1 MATSTK
7 DTLDMIAPLRTVFHD
22 LPINKK
28 LLAAY
33 LSIFFVTLLLG
44 SAVLYSLVRRTIESS
59 IEQELN
65 NTTNTILSMV
75 QTTAKVSIK
84 NNLRAVAEQSLKIIE
99 HIFQK
104 QLQGDFTP
112 TQAKSQAR
120 EMLMAQSIG
129 KTGYIYCV
137 DSQGIA
143 TVHPNPEVE
152 GGVFLQHEFVREQIQ
167 RREGYLEYEWKNPG
181 EPFERP
187 KALFMTYF
195 APWDWIISVSTYQD
209 EFTELINI
217 SDFRDSILSLQF
229 GETGYSYVIDSA
241 GRLVIHPV
249 IEGNNAFDF
258 ADASGQAFVRTIC
271 NLKRGKMVYAWKNPG
286 ERVARDKLVIFNY
299 IPEYDWI
306 VASSCYLE
314 ESYAPLKKIRNVV
327 LVTGATTLLL
337 TIPIT
342 WLMSIYIVRPMKKLM
357 KNFRQ
362 GAGGDLT
369 VRMDV
374 NSVDEMGQ
382 LAGYFN
388 YFMEKLQ
395 HSNKILT
402 DEVRERKQAEKE
414 LRISEEKYR
423 TILERME
430 EGYYEVDMAGCFT
443 FFNASF
449 QSILGY
455 PEAVLSE
462 MNMSDILA
470 PGTHHRIRN
479 TFLEVMHSGKSVKT
493 VNCRLICGNGSI
505 CSVETSI
512 SPMKDFSGRMFGYR
526 GVLKDITAKV
536 QADLALRQSEE
547 MFSKAFRSSPSG
559 MFIVTADEGLFIDV
573 NNSFLQFTGFTASE
587 VIGKTLSEM
596 RFFIPDEKNVSIPD
610 RLVQDCAIC
619 QMEINFRAVGDACR
633 MGILS
638 AEMLVL
644 KTSRCILASLE
655 DVTESRRLERE
666 ILDISER
673 ERQRI
678 GRTLHDDL
686 CPHLL
691 GVEVLSNILRQKLSQ
706 KANPEA
712 AAAAKIQSLIQ
723 DCIQK
728 MRRLS
733 RGLYPV
739 DFSGRVFDTA
749 IADLVTRTQEIYGV
763 SCRFKCDLPISLAD
777 DTIARHAYYIAH
789 EALHNATKHAKARN
803 IFVALNLNN
812 ENAVLSI
819 QDDGTGILT
828 AEASRGLG
836 MRIMRYRARRIGAEL
851 LVESD
856 TVKGTTITLEIRLP
870 SLCGT
875 ACG

>member
-1 MATSTK
+1 MTE
-7 DTLDMIAPLRTVFHD
+7 PLRTVFRD

-33 LSIFFVTLLLG
+33 LSIFFVTLLMG

-75 QTTAKVSIK
+75 QTAARVSIK

-99 HIFQK
+99 HIHQK
-104 QLQGDFTP
+104 QLQGDL
-112 TQAKSQAR
+112 TQAQAKFQAR
-120 EMLMAQSIG
+120 EILMGQSIG

-143 TVHPNPEVE
+143 TIHPKPDVE

-167 RREGYLEYEWKNPG
+167 RKEGYLEYEWKNPG
-181 EPFERP
+181 EPVERP

-195 APWDWIISVSTYQD
+195 APWDWIISVSTYRD
-209 EFTELINI
+209 EFAELINF
-217 SDFRDSILSLQF
+217 SDFRDSILSLRF

-241 GRLVIHPV
+241 GRLIIHPV
-249 IEGNNAFDF
+249 IEGNAFDF
-258 ADASGQAFVRTIC
+258 ADAAGQGFVRTIC
-271 NLKRGKMVYAWKNPG
+271 DLKKGKMVYAWKNPG
-286 ERVARDKLVIFNY
+286 EQVARDKLVIFNY

-314 ESYAPLKKIRNVV
+314 ESYAPLKKIRNVM
-327 LVTGATTLLL
+327 LVTGAATLLL

-342 WLMSIYIVRPMKKLM
+342 WLMSVYIVRPMKKLM
-357 KNFRQ
+357 KKFRQ
-362 GAGGDLT
+362 GAGGDLS

-395 HSNKILT
+395 HSNKVLT

-455 PEAVLSE
+455 PEAVLAG
-462 MNMSDILA
+462 MNMSEALV
-470 PGTHHRIRN
+470 PETYHQIRN
-479 TFLEVMHSGKSVKT
+479 TFLEIRQSGKAVKT
-493 VNCRLICGNGSI
+493 ANCRLIRGDGSI

-526 GVLKDITAKV
+526 GVLKDITAKM

-547 MFSKAFRSSPSG
+547 MFHKAFRSSPSG
-559 MFIVTADEGLFIDV
+559 MFIVTADQGLFVDV
-573 NNSFLQFTGFTASE
+573 NNSFLRFTGFAPAE
-587 VIGKTLSEM
+587 VIGKSLSEL
-596 RFFIPDEKNVSIPD
+596 RFFIPDEKNLSILD
-610 RLVQDCAIC
+610 RLLRDSAIRH
-619 QMEINFRAVGDACR
+619 METTFRAVGDRGR

-638 AEMLVL
+638 AEILVL
-644 KTSRCILASLE
+644 KTSRCILAALE
-655 DVTESRRLERE
+655 DVTEARRLERE

-706 KANPEA
+706 GAMPEA
-712 AAAAKIQSLIQ
+712 AAAAKIQALIQ
-723 DCIQK
+723 DSIQK

-739 DFSGRVFDTA
+739 DFSGSDFDTA

-763 SCRFKCDLPISLAD
+763 SCRFKCDLPISLVD
-777 DTIARHAYYIAH
+777 DTIARNAYYIAH
-789 EALHNATKHAKARN
+789 EALHNATKHARARN
-803 IFVALNLNN
+803 IFVALNLENG
-812 ENAVLSI
+812 NAVLSI
-819 QDDGTGILT
+819 QDDGTGILA
-828 AEASRGLG
+828 AEASRGMG

-856 TVKGTTITLEIRLP
+856 TLKGTTITLEIRLP
-870 SLCGT
+870 SLDGTTCG
-875 ACG
+875 